1 MHIEVILPVPL
12 SDTYTYSVPEP
23 LQKQIAPGVLVLVEF
38 GKNKQYSG
46 IVSYIHQIPLPSP
59 FEIKPIIGIESQ
71 SPILRRP
78 QLRFWE
84 WIANYYL
91 CKLGEVYKA
100 VLPSGFR
107 SESTKIYKEKTE
119 TYIRLTSFYSK
130 EQEGLGAVFDNLKK
144 APGQERLLLSYL
156 DYSQLLVPNAAKE
169 ITRHELLSKSQSSD
183 ATLNGLVKK
192 GILEIYEKSI
202 SRLDIENQETVEPN
216 VLNEKQKAVY
226 AELLFQFREKNVC
239 LLHGVTSSGKTE
251 IYIHLINET
260 LKLNKQALFLLP
272 EIALTTQITQ
282 RLKAVFGNKLGVY
295 HSKINDNERVEIWN
309 NMLSDEGYQVILGV
323 RSSVFLP
330 FRELGL
336 IIVDEEH
343 ETSYKQHDPAPR
355 YHGRNTAIV
364 LASMHGAKVVL
375 GSATPSIESF
385 YNAQTGKY
393 GYVPLNQ
400 RYGATALPEISL
412 VDVKELRRKKR
423 MKGLFS
429 PELTTAMKQKLEA
442 GEQVILF
449 QNRRGFAPMIQCKSC
464 EWIPKCSCC
473 DVSLTLHKQT
483 NRMVCHYCGNTYP
496 IPQRCPDCNN
506 EDLTPKGF
514 GTEKVEE
521 ELSGILPGISI
532 ERLDTDTTRSQTG
545 YQKIIHN
552 FETGHTQVLIG
563 TQMVSKG
570 LDFDKV
576 GLVGILSADSMMNF
590 PDFRSHERAFQLM
603 SQVAGRAGRRKTRGL
618 VIIQTSHPD
627 HPIIQAVQQNDYS
640 GMYNT
645 QMEERQ
651 LFKYPPFYRLIE
663 VTVKHKQEPTANAMS
678 QALATHLRTS
688 LGSRVLGPDKP
699 AIGKIQ
705 NYFLKKILLKI
716 EISASLERLH
726 TILSEAQQSILSQAD
741 YKYGVIQYDVDP
753 V

>member
-1 MHIEVILPVPL
+1 MYIEVILPVPL
-12 SDTYTYSVPEP
+12 SDTYTYFVPES
-23 LQKQIAPGVLVLVEF
+23 LQNQITPGVLVLVEF
-38 GKNKQYSG
+38 GKNKHYSG
-46 IVSYIHQIPLPSP
+46 LVSYIHQVDRTSS
-59 FEIKPIIGIESQ
+59 FEIKSIIAVESQ
-71 SPILRRP
+71 QSILRRP

-84 WIANYYL
+84 WIAHYYL
-91 CKLGEVYKA
+91 CTLGEVYKA

-107 SESTKIYKEKTE
+107 FESANNYKEKSE
-119 TYIRLTSFYSK
+119 SFVRLAPLYIQ
-130 EQEGLGAVFDNLKK
+130 EQERLSEVFETLKK
-144 APGQERLLLSYL
+144 APKQEHLLLAYIEC
-156 DYSQLLVPNAAKE
+156 SQLFVPGEKKE
-169 ITRHELLSKSQSSD
+169 ISRHELLNKSQSSD
-183 ATLNGLVKK
+183 AALNGLVQK
-192 GILEIYEKSI
+192 GILEIYEKNI
-202 SRLDIENQETVEPN
+202 SRLHVFENEVVEPN
-216 VLNEKQKAVY
+216 VLNEKQHTAY
-226 AELLFQFREKNVC
+226 TDLLFQFREKNVC
-239 LLHGVTSSGKTE
+239 LLHGITSSGKTE

-260 LKLNKQALFLLP
+260 LKLGKQALFLLP

-282 RLKAVFGNKLGVY
+282 RLKAVFGNKLGIY

-309 NMLSDEGYQVILGV
+309 NLLDDEGYQVILGV

-343 ETSYKQHDPAPR
+343 ETSYKQQDPAPR
-355 YHGRNTAIV
+355 YHARNAAIV

-393 GYVPLNQ
+393 GYVSLDQ
-400 RYGATALPEISL
+400 RYEAPALPEITL

-429 PELTTAMKQKLEA
+429 PKLTAAINQKLET

-449 QNRRGFAPMIQCKSC
+449 QNRRGFAPMIQCKTC
-464 EWIPKCSCC
+464 DWIPRCSCC
-473 DVSLTLHKQT
+473 DVSLTLHKRT

-496 IPQRCPDCNN
+496 IPPACPDCSND
-506 EDLTPKGF
+506 DLTPKGF
-514 GTEKVEE
+514 GTEKVED
-521 ELSGILPGISI
+521 ELAVIFPDIAIG
-532 ERLDTDTTRSQTG
+532 RLDTDTTRNQTG
-545 YQKIIHN
+545 YQKIIHD
-552 FETGHTQVLIG
+552 FETGRTQVLVG

-570 LDFDKV
+570 LDFEKV
-576 GLVGILSADSMMNF
+576 GLVGILNADSMMNF

-603 SQVAGRAGRRKTRGL
+603 SQVAGRAGRRKTRGT
-618 VIIQTSHPD
+618 VIIQTSHPE
-627 HPIIQAVQQNDYS
+627 HPLIQAVQRNDYL
-640 GMYNT
+640 GMYNS

-663 VTVKHKQEPTANAMS
+663 VTIKHKQEPVANKMA
-678 QALATHLRTS
+678 QTLATLLRAS

-699 AIGKIQ
+699 TIGRIQ

-716 EISASLERLH
+716 EVSASLEHLH
-726 TILSEAQQSILSQAD
+726 SILSTAQQEILSLSD
-741 YKYGVIQYDVDP
+741 YKYGIIQYNVDP

>member
-1 MHIEVILPVPL
+1 MYIEVILPVPL
-12 SDTYTYSVPEP
+12 SNSYTYSVPES
-23 LQKQIAPGVLVLVEF
+23 LQNQIAPGLLVLVEF

-71 SPILRRP
+71 HPILRRP

-84 WIANYYL
+84 WISNYYL

-107 SESTKIYKEKTE
+107 SESAKIYKEKTE
-119 TYIRLTSFYSK
+119 TYIRLTASYNQEP
-130 EQEGLGAVFDNLKK
+130 EQLGEVFANLKK
-144 APGQERLLLSYL
+144 APKQERLLLSYL
-156 DYSQLLVPNAAKE
+156 EYSQLLIPNATKE
-169 ITRHELLSKSQSSD
+169 IARHELLSKSQSSD
-183 ATLNGLVKK
+183 ATLNGLVNK
-192 GILEIYEKSI
+192 GILELYEKNI
-202 SRLDIENQETVEPN
+202 SRLDIEEHETIEPN
-216 VLNEKQKAVY
+216 ALNEKQKEVY

-251 IYIHLINET
+251 VYIHLINET

-309 NMLSDEGYQVILGV
+309 NMLNNEGYQVILGV
-323 RSSVFLP
+323 RSSIFLP

-343 ETSYKQHDPAPR
+343 ETSYKQQDPAPR

-393 GYVPLNQ
+393 GYVSLNQ
-400 RYGATALPEISL
+400 RYGATELPEISL

-429 PELTTAMKQKLEA
+429 PELTSAVKQKLEA

-483 NRMVCHYCGNTYP
+483 HRLICHYCGNTYP
-496 IPQRCPDCNN
+496 IPQQCPDCSND
-506 EDLTPKGF
+506 DLTPKGF

-521 ELSGILPGISI
+521 ELAGIFPGISI
-532 ERLDTDTTRSQTG
+532 GRLDTDTTRNQTG

-618 VIIQTSHPD
+618 VIIQTSHPE
-627 HPIIQAVQQNDYS
+627 HPLIQAVQQNDYS

-663 VTVKHKQEPTANAMS
+663 VTVKHKQEPAANKMA
-678 QALATHLRTS
+678 QALAAQLRTS

-699 AIGKIQ
+699 VIGKIQ

-716 EISASLERLH
+716 EISASLEQLH
-726 TILSEAQQSILSQAD
+726 TILSEAQQAILSQAD
-741 YKYGVIQYDVDP
+741 YKYGIIQYDVDP